1 MNAPQLASTDWTT
14 GNQQVLVAEFGR
26 LKARLRGQDEGPA
39 RASVEAAR
47 AGMELPAAIDTL
59 VSRFGLTPFERD
71 LLLLAAGVEMDSDL
85 AALCASRTESGN
97 SPVPTFGLALAVL
110 ADPHWSALAPPRPL
124 RYWRMLEKSG
134 EGTITSCRWQL
145 DERILHFLL
154 GIDYLDW
161 RLQPLLKQLFE
172 PKAMAQTQ
180 RTIAEEVAL
189 LVEGCQVGV
198 PVVQLFGN
206 DGDGKRDIAAYAA
219 SRLRLQLY
227 SLAGEDV
234 PAAPAELELLRLL
247 WQREAALLGAALFID
262 CGEAMP
268 APHVR
273 RLAAGG
279 RGVILLAIPEPVVL
293 DRAEKRFRV
302 DLPPACDQFRLW
314 QECFG
319 CREGGDHPD
328 LRQMATEL
336 RLSCRAI
343 ARVVEDFSPVSGKVP
358 AVASTLRQAC
368 LRMQENRFDSLAQR
382 LETLARWPDLVLPEM
397 QKAILRQIVVQMR
410 QRIRVY
416 EEWGFA
422 AKTVRGLG
430 ISALFAGES
439 GTGKT
444 MAAEVLA
451 GELDLDLYRV
461 DLSAVVSKYIGETE
475 KNLRRVF
482 DAAESGGVILLFD
495 EADALF
501 GKRSEVRDSHDR
513 YANIEV
519 SYLLQRMEAY
529 RGLAILTTNQKTAL
543 DTAFHRRLR
552 FVVNFPFPEASER
565 EAIWRSVFP
574 AATPCEGL
582 DYGKLAR
589 LQASGGTIRNIALGA
604 AFFAADERQPVAM
617 RHLLRATQVEAGKRE
632 RPFGEA
638 ETRGWL

>member
-1 MNAPQLASTDWTT
+1 MNVPQPASTDWTT
-14 GNQQVLVAEFGR
+14 GNQQVLVAEFAR
-26 LKARLRGQDEGPA
+26 LKARLRGQDEAPA
-39 RASVEAAR
+39 CAGAEAVRAA
-47 AGMELPAAIDTL
+47 MTQPAAIDTL

-71 LLLLAAGVEMDSDL
+71 LLLLAAGVEMDSEL
-85 AALCASRTESGN
+85 AVLCASGAESGN
-97 SPVPTFGLALAVL
+97 SPAPTFGLALAML

-124 RYWRMLEKSG
+124 RYWRMLERSG
-134 EGTITSCRWQL
+134 EGSITTCRWQL
-145 DERILHFLL
+145 DERILHYLL

-161 RLQPLLKQLFE
+161 RLQPLFKPLFE
-172 PKAMAQTQ
+172 AKEMAQTQ
-180 RTIAEEVAL
+180 KDIAEQVVL
-189 LVEGCQVGV
+189 LVEGCGARV

-206 DGDGKRDIAAYAA
+206 DGDGKGDIAAYASA
-219 SRLRLQLY
+219 RLRLQLY

-234 PAAPAELELLRLL
+234 PAAPAELELLQVL

-262 CGEAMP
+262 CGEGIP
-268 APHVR
+268 SAPVR
-273 RLAAGG
+273 RLASGAGG
-279 RGVILLAIPEPVVL
+279 MTLLATPEPVVL

-302 DLPPACDQFRLW
+302 DLPPACDQLRLW

-319 CREGGDHPD
+319 GQGGGHPD

-336 RLSCRAI
+336 RLSRRAI
-343 ARVVEDFSPVSGKVP
+343 ARVVEDFSPASTKDS
-358 AVASTLRQAC
+358 AVATTLRQAC
-368 LRMQENRFDSLAQR
+368 LRMQENRFDTLAQR
-382 LETLARWPDLVLPEM
+382 FEPLARWPDLILPEM

-422 AKTVRGLG
+422 AKTSRGLG
-430 ISALFAGES
+430 ISALFSGES

-451 GELDLDLYRV
+451 GELGLDLYRI

-475 KNLRRVF
+475 KNLCRVF
-482 DAAESGGVILLFD
+482 NAAESGGAILLFD

-574 AATPCEGL
+574 SATPCESL

-604 AFFAADERQPVAM
+604 AFFAAEERQPVAM

-632 RPFGEA
+632 RPFSEA
-638 ETRGWL
+638 EIRGWL